1 VANER
6 LFQSYLDQA
15 RLGRASGRMG
25 QRFAGLEAL
34 EKATAVARALDLAPD
49 RFRELRNEAIACLA
63 LADVRA
69 LRHWSAASLVPR
81 DVTAIDAGM
90 EYYTSADAQGDLR
103 VRRVDTGEEVTRL
116 PLPAG
121 RKRWVHTIFSPD
133 GRFLAGNY
141 ESLTGPEQA
150 LVWDLKTGQVV
161 YRLSPGPGQVRA
173 FSPDSR
179 LVATDSGDGWV
190 GLHDLTSGK
199 ERRLKVGFRA
209 IHVAFRPDGKQLA
222 VHPPFKPF
230 EIRILDV
237 ETGEPLRTLPHP
249 AELHALTWGPDG
261 RLLAAGCEDR
271 KAYVWDAEDWHLQAV
286 LEGHQ
291 REVKAVAFSP
301 AGELLASTSPDGTTR
316 LWDPVSGT
324 PLVSAPGRMVRF
336 DRDGR
341 RLAFHRGDDLGVWE
355 VAAAS
360 QCRQLRYGRV
370 GKSGPWG
377 LIVGVEDL
385 AFGAKGRL
393 LVASGNDGVRFWDV
407 PSGTEIGHLPI
418 GRQEHIFFDPEGKW
432 LYTSGRNRLR
442 RWPFEPEATPAAF
455 GIGPPRA
462 FEVPANHDCVV
473 ACRDGAGGLLAL
485 NDNAHDRVLLL
496 DVARWSAT
504 AIAERSPRINNL
516 SLSPDGR
523 LLAVNTVPSGV
534 RLWDVAGKQPI
545 APLPPLMDE
554 VGDWWPRFSPDG
566 RWLAA
571 GGHRDVRIWSAR
583 RWDAPPR
590 TLPRENPPAWFGNFA
605 FSPDGR
611 LLAFARTTTEIQL
624 YDLDTSEEVARLLA
638 PDARGI
644 DFLCFSPDGSRLAAA
659 TQNRVIQLWDLRD
672 IRGALRGMG
681 LDWDLPAYPP
691 DALRPGEP
699 LRVVLL
705 PDRIEAE
712 NLKPLAS
719 EKCQTTALDTSPLG
733 WGIYSNDRVLLGQAE
748 NGGYVELKLEVPR
761 GGRYALG
768 MYFLTGPE
776 GGLLE
781 VSLDGQVIGRRF
793 DSFREAAVRSGR
805 VDFGT
810 LPLCEGRHR
819 LRFTAVGRNPRS
831 KGYHFGIDCLELH
844 FLGKPNSHQ

>member
-63 LADVRA
+63 LVDVRV
-69 LRHWSAASLVPR
+69 LRHWSAPR
-81 DVTAIDAGM
+81 TLSRDWTAFDAGL
-90 EYYTSADAQGDLR
+90 EHYASADAQGAVR

-116 PLPAG
+116 LLPAG
-121 RKRWVHTIFSPD
+121 RNRRVDPIFSPD

-141 ESLTGPEQA
+141 APETGPEQA

-161 YRLSPGPGQVRA
+161 HRLSPGPGQVRA

-179 LVATDSGDGWV
+179 LVATDNGDGWV

-199 ERRLKVGFRA
+199 ERRLKVGFPA
-209 IHVAFRPDGKQLA
+209 IRVAFRPDGKQLA
-222 VHPPFKPF
+222 VTTAKPF

-237 ETGEPLRTLPHP
+237 ETGEPLQTLPHP
-249 AELHALTWGPDG
+249 AELLALTWGPAG
-261 RLLAAGCEDR
+261 RLLAAGCDDS

-291 REVKAVAFSP
+291 RRVDAVAFSP
-301 AGELLASTSPDGTTR
+301 AGELLASTCPDGTTR
-316 LWDPVSGT
+316 LWNPVSGA
-324 PLVSAPGRMVRF
+324 PLVNAPGRMIHF

-341 RLAFHRGDDLGVWE
+341 RLAFYGGDELGVWE

-377 LIVGVEDL
+377 LIVSVEDL

-393 LVASGNDGVRFWDV
+393 LAASGNDGVRFWDV
-407 PSGTEIGHLPI
+407 ASGTDIGHLPI
-418 GRQEHIFFDPEGKW
+418 GRQETVFFDPEGKW

-442 RWPFEPEATPAAF
+442 RWPLEPEATPAAF
-455 GIGPPRA
+455 RIGPPRA
-462 FEVPANHDCVV
+462 FEVPANRDSVA

-485 NDNAHDRVLLL
+485 NDNAHDRVILL

-504 AIAERSPRINNL
+504 AIAERSPRITNL

-523 LLAVNTVPSGV
+523 LLAVNTFRSGA

-545 APLPPLMDE
+545 APLPPLME
-554 VGDWWPRFSPDG
+554 EAGDAWVRFSPDG

-571 GGHRDVRIWSAR
+571 GRHHDVRIWSAR

-590 TLPRENPPAWFGNFA
+590 TLPRANPGHWYGFFA

-638 PDARGI
+638 PDARDI
-644 DFLCFSPDGSRLAAA
+644 DCLCFSPDGSRLAVG

-672 IRGALRGMG
+672 IRGALGGMG
-681 LDWDLPAYPP
+681 LDWGLPAYPP
-691 DALRPGEP
+691 DALPAGDR
-699 LRVVLL
+699 LRVALL

-719 EKCQTTALDTSPLG
+719 ANCQTTALDTSPLG
-733 WGIYSNDRVLLGQAE
+733 RGLYSNDRVLLGQAE

-761 GGRYALG
+761 SGRYALG

-793 DSFREAAVRSGR
+793 DSFREAVARSGR

-810 LPLCEGRHR
+810 LPLREGRHR
-819 LRFTAVGRNPRS
+819 LRFTAVGKGPRS